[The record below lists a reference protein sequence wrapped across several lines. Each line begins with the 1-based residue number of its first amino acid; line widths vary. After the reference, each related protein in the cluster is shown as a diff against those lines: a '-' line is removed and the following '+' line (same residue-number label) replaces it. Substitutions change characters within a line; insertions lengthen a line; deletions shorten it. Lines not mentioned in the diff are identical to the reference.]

1 MADDGPEDWGSKGV
15 NSSDARTRFD
25 FDANVSARDLADSY
39 LPGFE
44 AGARPDLGA
53 ASGLMC
59 SYNSGQCGCVTRAFA
74 VSLTRCLLLLGAV
87 NGVPAC
93 AHKDMLTTKLR
104 DEWGFQGYVTSDC
117 GAVECVG
124 PSCNAGTG
132 HCSEVSQPGSAAF
145 FACMNSS
152 GHNFSTS
159 PDQIIADV
167 FRAVSAETVG
177 LGR

>member
-1 MADDGPEDWGSKGV
+1 MP
-15 NSSDARTRFD
+15 
-25 FDANVSARDLADSY
+25 
-39 LPGFE
+39 
-44 AGARPDLGA
+44 LG
-53 ASGLMC
+53 
-59 SYNSGQCGCVTRAFA
+59 AFA

-167 FRAVSAETVG
+167 FQAVSAETVG
-177 LGR
+177 LGH

>member
-1 MADDGPEDWGSKGV
+1 MPGPGSTSMPRSAPGIWSTATCLALRPERAPTLAPRPGSCAATK
-15 NSSDARTRFD
+15 A
-25 FDANVSARDLADSY
+25 VSAAVP
-39 LPGFE
+39 PG
-44 AGARPDLGA
+44 
-53 ASGLMC
+53 
-59 SYNSGQCGCVTRAFA
+59 AFA